1 MVEPKASQPRPK
13 KPLQSESSA
22 GSKAKAKAKKPSKPK
37 QEETA
42 KKPSKPKQEETEEK
56 PKKYE
61 FTAYGKAKRLFVC
74 GSLGFMHA
82 SSHYSCKKVYMRFK
96 FGAL

>member
-22 GSKAKAKAKKPSKPK
+22 GSKAKAK
-37 QEETA
+37 A

-82 SSHYSCKKVYMRFK
+82 SSHYSCKKVYTRFK